1 MSELDPFE
9 TRFSAVYRRYLA
21 EAPVEADPVAIAR
34 RAAAAGPRHWGL
46 AGFRPFGQTPAMAW
60 VLLLATLLLALV
72 VGGLAAGSWRREQA
86 VVIAPSPTPTAMPTA
101 TPAPTTPPA
110 TSTGSM
116 TTARSWHTATLLAD
130 GRVLIAGGSE
140 SSKDLASAELYDPKT
155 GTFSPTGPMTTAR
168 HYHTATLLADG
179 RVLIVGGGAQNGLG
193 VSEVL
198 SSGEIYDPKTRT
210 FSPTGPMTT
219 ARDHHT
225 ATLLPDGRV
234 LVTGGEGV
242 GGRLASAEIFDPK
255 TGTFSPTGPMTTDRA
270 VHTATLLDD
279 GHVLVTGGVGA
290 EAQLASAEL
299 YDPKT
304 GTFSPTGSM
313 TTARD
318 YHTATLLADGR
329 VLIAGGYP
337 GSSGGEGLASA
348 EVFDPKTGTFSPT
361 GSMTT
366 ARVWYTATL
375 LADGRVL
382 IAGGTRGVWDEIYAS
397 AELYDPTTGRFGPT
411 GPMTTARVR
420 HTATLLADGRVLIT
434 GGDGVGSADLFVP

>member
-101 TPAPTTPPA
+101 MPTATPAPTTPPA

-168 HYHTATLLADG
+168 PYHTATLLADG

-198 SSGEIYDPKTRT
+198 SSGEIYDPKTR
-210 FSPTGPMTT
+210 
-219 ARDHHT
+219 
-225 ATLLPDGRV
+225 
-234 LVTGGEGV
+234 
-242 GGRLASAEIFDPK
+242 
-255 TGTFSPTGPMTTDRA
+255 TFSPTGPMTTDRA